1 MTELSS
7 WVPGAD
13 GSLFGL
19 TALPYGSFV
28 GSDGGPR
35 AAVRIGDQA
44 LCLTSAS
51 AALDSPHA
59 ELFAAGSLDALLA
72 AGPQTW
78 AEVRAELVGWLADEQ
93 HRSLLEPLLRPVDS
107 VTMRLPFTVAD
118 YVDFYSSEAHATNL
132 GRIFRPDSAP
142 LTPNWKHMPIG
153 YHGRAS
159 SVVVSG
165 TDVRRPSG
173 QRKAATD
180 AAPVF
185 GPSTRLDIE
194 TEVGFVVGVPS
205 ELGVPVPTSA
215 FAEHVFGVVLLNDWS
230 ARDIQAWEGQ
240 PLGPF
245 LGKSFATSVSAWVLP
260 LAALAAARV
269 AAPAQDPAPLPY
281 LADDRSWGLDLS
293 LEVDWNATV
302 VSRPAFAE
310 MYWTPAQ
317 QLAHMTAN
325 GAPLSTGDLY
335 GSGTVSG
342 TAAEQRGSFIELS
355 WNGAQPIALSDG
367 AQRSFLE
374 DGDTVVLRATA
385 PGADGSRIALGEVVG
400 TIRPAQASR

>member
-1 MTELSS
+1 MTNS

-13 GSLFGL
+13 ESLYSL
-19 TALPYGSFV
+19 AALPYGSFQ
-28 GSDGGPR
+28 GSDGAPR

-44 LCLTSAS
+44 VCLTSAS
-51 AALDSPHA
+51 VAVGSSHA
-59 ELFAAGSLDALLA
+59 DLFAAGSLDPLLA
-72 AGPQTW
+72 AGPLIW
-78 AEVRAELVGWLADEQ
+78 ADVRAEITRWLSDDE
-93 HRSLLEPLLRPVDS
+93 HRAALEPLLRPVDS
-107 VTMRLPFTVAD
+107 LTMRLPFTVAD

-132 GRIFRPDSAP
+132 GRIFRPDGAA

-153 YHGRAS
+153 YHGRSS

-165 TDVRRPSG
+165 TEVVRPNG
-173 QRKAATD
+173 QRKAPTD

-185 GPSTRLDIE
+185 GPSAKLDIE

-205 ELGVPVPTSA
+205 ELGVPVPVSA
-215 FAEHVFGVVLLNDWS
+215 FADHVFGVVLLNDWS

-245 LGKSFATSVSAWVLP
+245 LGKSFATSISAWVLP
-260 LAALAAARV
+260 LSALAAARV
-269 AAPAQDPAPLPY
+269 TAPAQDPAPLPY

-293 LEVDWNATV
+293 LEVDWNGTV
-302 VSRPAFAE
+302 VSRPPFAD

-317 QLAHMTAN
+317 QLAHTTVN
-325 GAPLSTGDLY
+325 GAPLRTGDLY

-342 TAAEQRGSFIELS
+342 PQPQQRGSFIELS
-355 WNGAQPIALSDG
+355 WNGTEPITLADRT
-367 AQRSFLE
+367 QRTFLE

-385 PGADGSRIALGEVVG
+385 PGHNGRPVALGEVRG
-400 TIRPAQASR
+400 MIRSAHQNES